1 MKKISFLIALMS
13 LLLLKLFSYANVP
26 ALEDLL
32 DDTPKEEKI
41 IEHYIKE
48 TSQTIFE
55 EENVRDSIF
64 NHLAKKEKGIFL
76 GQEEGICVP
85 QHDLINFFI
94 QYYTTVG
101 RPYLTR
107 SIKQMEIYYPIVEK
121 YIKEIDLPRELAVLG
136 IIESGYNP
144 QALSHKGAM
153 GIWQLMPLTAKIYGL
168 KINGIV
174 DERMDVEKSTRAA
187 LLFLKSLAETFNNN
201 WDLVIASYNG
211 GGGYISSQIRKQ
223 KESNFW
229 KICQISGFKN
239 ETLEFVPR
247 FYAVL
252 HILKNPEKYNL
263 QAPNLSNVLTF
274 ENLKIAKTI
283 TLKDINQITSI
294 PEYLLKELNPHLKKG
309 VALPSANLFVP
320 RNMGRMVSERINRHR
335 GIVVVKDQGVVIQ
348 KRKPAPIVR
357 RKTPSK
363 RIVFHKVKRGDT
375 LYKIAAKHKANVA
388 EIKRLNKIKNTNHIK
403 LGSNLR
409 IPVKTTAPTRKV
421 AQRTPRKPVKKASA
435 YKKTTNT
442 KSRVIL
448 YQVKR
453 GDTLGKI
460 ANQYKVSINDL
471 KKWNNLK
478 NKSTILLGEKLRIY
492 ANQPAPATL
501 TYTVKKGD
509 TLYSLAKRFN
519 TTIQT
524 ILTYN
529 NLKSGNHLLV
539 GKRIVIPKNS

>member
-168 KINGIV
+168 KL
-174 DERMDVEKSTRAA
+174 MA
-187 LLFLKSLAETFNNN
+187 L
-201 WDLVIASYNG
+201 
-211 GGGYISSQIRKQ
+211 
-223 KESNFW
+223 
-229 KICQISGFKN
+229 
-239 ETLEFVPR
+239 
-247 FYAVL
+247 
-252 HILKNPEKYNL
+252 
-263 QAPNLSNVLTF
+263 
-274 ENLKIAKTI
+274 
-283 TLKDINQITSI
+283 
-294 PEYLLKELNPHLKKG
+294 
-309 VALPSANLFVP
+309 
-320 RNMGRMVSERINRHR
+320 
-335 GIVVVKDQGVVIQ
+335 
-348 KRKPAPIVR
+348 
-357 RKTPSK
+357 
-363 RIVFHKVKRGDT
+363 
-375 LYKIAAKHKANVA
+375 
-388 EIKRLNKIKNTNHIK
+388 
-403 LGSNLR
+403 
-409 IPVKTTAPTRKV
+409 
-421 AQRTPRKPVKKASA
+421 
-435 YKKTTNT
+435 
-442 KSRVIL
+442 
-448 YQVKR
+448 
-453 GDTLGKI
+453 
-460 ANQYKVSINDL
+460 
-471 KKWNNLK
+471 
-478 NKSTILLGEKLRIY
+478 
-492 ANQPAPATL
+492 
-501 TYTVKKGD
+501 
-509 TLYSLAKRFN
+509 
-519 TTIQT
+519 
-524 ILTYN
+524 
-529 NLKSGNHLLV
+529 
-539 GKRIVIPKNS
+539 